1 MGRTAKFSNADD
13 LINNCTV
20 KNDCFIWPNA
30 NLPSPLLSPTS
41 PLARK
46 VGTNSVPRILF
57 ILCRYLPASTRLV
70 KWCNT
75 PFCVNPYHHSEN
87 RSIMNRRL
95 REGTAG
101 GAMNLLPEQ
110 ESTRHLFAS
119 DAELLPLR
127 PVDPTVN
134 QLLAATAALA
144 GFDARNLPQNRL
156 MAKGVPT
163 AEEGKPVL
171 VMKSLVE
178 KQQREEAAEVEATTA
193 KDDTDDFW
201 NALEA
206 SVGVLVE
213 KSKEKEVI
221 DYTKHL
227 AQNSYR

>member
-1 MGRTAKFSNADD
+1 MGRPAKFSNADD

-20 KNDCFIWPNA
+20 KNDCFIWPIA

-46 VGTNSVPRILF
+46 VGTNSVTRILF

-87 RSIMNRRL
+87 RGIMNRRL
-95 REGTAG
+95 RKGTAG
-101 GAMNLLPEQ
+101 SAMNLLPEQ
-110 ESTRHLFAS
+110 ESTRHLFPS

-144 GFDARNLPQNRL
+144 GFDARNMPQNRL
-156 MAKGVPT
+156 LARGVPT

-178 KQQREEAAEVEATTA
+178 KQQREEVAEAESVDA
-193 KDDTDDFW
+193 KDDDDFW
-201 NALEA
+201 NALNA
-206 SVGVLVE
+206 QAGAMVE
-213 KSKEKEVI
+213 KSKEREVV

-227 AQNSYR
+227 ARNSYK

>member
-1 MGRTAKFSNADD
+1 MGRPAKFNNADD

-20 KNDCFIWPNA
+20 KNDCFIWPQA

-46 VGTNSVPRILF
+46 VGTNSVVRILF

-87 RSIMNRRL
+87 RSIMTRRL
-95 REGTAG
+95 RESSAG

-110 ESTRHLFAS
+110 ESTRHLFPS

-127 PVDPTVN
+127 PVDPAVN
-134 QLLAATAALA
+134 QLLSATAALA

-156 MAKGVPT
+156 IAKGVPT

-178 KQQREEAAEVEATTA
+178 KQKREEVAEVESKEAI
-193 KDDTDDFW
+193 DDTDDFFA
-201 NALEA
+201 ALEA
-206 SVGVLVE
+206 RLGASIE
-213 KSKEKEVI
+213 KHKEKPIV
-221 DYTKHL
+221 DYTQHHVR
-227 AQNSYR
+227 NTSR

>member
-1 MGRTAKFSNADD
+1 MGRPAKFNNADD

-20 KNDCFIWPNA
+20 KNDCFIWPQA

-46 VGTNSVPRILF
+46 VGTNSVVRILF

-70 KWCNT
+70 KWCNA

-87 RSIMNRRL
+87 RSIMTRRL
-95 REGTAG
+95 RESSAG

-110 ESTRHLFAS
+110 ESTRHLFPS

-134 QLLAATAALA
+134 QLLSATAALA
-144 GFDARNLPQNRL
+144 GFDARNLPQSRL
-156 MAKGVPT
+156 IAKGVSV

-171 VMKSLVE
+171 IMRSLVE
-178 KQQREEAAEVEATTA
+178 KQQREEVAQQESAEAVES
-193 KDDTDDFW
+193 TDDFFA
-201 NALEA
+201 ALDA
-206 SVGVLVE
+206 
-213 KSKEKEVI
+213 KFQTMI
-221 DYTKHL
+221 DKNKDKPFVDHTKHL
-227 AQNSYR
+227 VRNSYR